1 MPVKPAANA
10 MMLSLVVA
18 LATWNAPPAS
28 AADITIFLNQATASG
43 VRELAAGFEK
53 ATGHKVDVS
62 FQAVGPALNQKI
74 VSGAPGDLV
83 SLGLDQFDDYIKQ
96 GKVVAGSVVE
106 YARVGNGVAV
116 KAGAPKPDIST
127 AEAFKRAMLEAKSI
141 GHTNAGTGPFNTRLF
156 QKLGIYDQIKDKV
169 KIIQGGRL
177 VAEAVAAGDVEIGI
191 QQTNVIQPVA
201 GTEYLGPLP
210 AELMEYGRVGV
221 GLLAVSQQQ
230 EVASAFVKFMAD
242 PANAALLRKGAMEPP
257 VR

>member
-1 MPVKPAANA
+1 LRLSTNA
-10 MMLSLVVA
+10 VMLSLAVA
-18 LATWNAPPAS
+18 LGTWGMGPARS
-28 AADITIFLNQATASG
+28 AEITVFLNQATASG

-62 FQAVGPALNQKI
+62 FQGGPALNQKI

-83 SLGLDQFDDYIKQ
+83 SLSLDQFDDYVKQ

-116 KAGAPKPDIST
+116 KAGAAKPDIST
-127 AEAFKRAMLEAKSI
+127 PEAFRRAMLDAKSI

-156 QKLGIYDQIKDKV
+156 QKLGIYDEIKDKI
-169 KIIQGGRL
+169 KIIQGRL
-177 VAEAVAAGDVEIGI
+177 VAEAVAASDVEIGI

-210 AELMEYGRVGV
+210 PELMEYGRVGV
-221 GLLAVSQQQ
+221 GLLTASKQP
-230 EVASAFVKFMAD
+230 EVASAFIKFMAD
-242 PANAALLRKGAMEPP
+242 LANAGLLRKGDMEALL
-257 VR
+257 R